1 MSSALVLVLYWPR
14 GRGVTATHPT
24 N

>member
-1 MSSALVLVLYWPR
+1 MSSALVLVLYWPGR
-14 GRGVTATHPT
+14 RGVTATHPV